1 MLDDD
6 AALVRA
12 VRRGE
17 RALFA
22 TLVQRYNQRLFR
34 VARGIVR
41 SDSDAEDV
49 VQESHLAA
57 FQHLHQ
63 LEDPAHY
70 GAWVTRIAIRAALAR
85 ARGQQRHGAM
95 LASEPPAPSAPAVDP
110 ETALATTTLRAQLE
124 AAIDA
129 LDDAQRVV
137 FMLRAVQEVSTAEA
151 AEALGVSEENVRV
164 RLHRARAALRS
175 ELRDAPWPSAYAFL
189 GERCARMTRAVMGA
203 LVDPAEQPSLARG

>member
-22 TLVQRYNQRLFR
+22 ALVQRYNQRLFR

-41 SDSDAEDV
+41 SDPDAEDV

-63 LEDPAHY
+63 LEDP
-70 GAWVTRIAIRAALAR
+70 
-85 ARGQQRHGAM
+85 
-95 LASEPPAPSAPAVDP
+95 
-110 ETALATTTLRAQLE
+110 
-124 AAIDA
+124 
-129 LDDAQRVV
+129 
-137 FMLRAVQEVSTAEA
+137 
-151 AEALGVSEENVRV
+151 
-164 RLHRARAALRS
+164 
-175 ELRDAPWPSAYAFL
+175 
-189 GERCARMTRAVMGA
+189 CAR
-203 LVDPAEQPSLARG
+203 PSLEEKKMS